1 MVWWRT
7 TCDTLINRY
16 KVLRIDPLG
25 KCTGMPWSE
34 TLGTTSE
41 LETGMPDCGLAQE
54 AWLLRVRAMVCQN
67 GLEPPSLR
75 ADRCEPGTNG
85 ILQLAKID
93 HSSASSKRC
102 RILPRRPFEPASD
115 KERQSVPR
123 RQLRG
128 QRCSREVADD
138 AKLHNLLT
146 LCHQKRYFEAEVT
159 LGRKDNS
166 CHCWCRAR
174 RIGSWCVSP
183 AGRRGLR
190 YFRKGTPVCSGLA
203 AALRSIASTYH

>member
-34 TLGTTSE
+34 TLGTTSQ
-41 LETGMPDCGLAQE
+41 LETGMPDWGLAQE

-115 KERQSVPR
+115 TERQSVPR

-128 QRCSREVADD
+128 QTTQSRGCRRRQTPQSFD
-138 AKLHNLLT
+138 T
-146 LCHQKRYFEAEVT
+146 LPSKALFRSGGNAWKKRQ
-159 LGRKDNS
+159 
-166 CHCWCRAR
+166 
-174 RIGSWCVSP
+174 
-183 AGRRGLR
+183 
-190 YFRKGTPVCSGLA
+190 
-203 AALRSIASTYH
+203 